1 MKPEEIESYKFQSES
16 LRNFGLA
23 FYSPLGIAL
32 IKIIFHEIRYQSL
45 NTYEIIIILTLF
57 VIGWSFIDKSAQIM
71 NKLLKGDKN

>member
-1 MKPEEIESYKFQSES
+1 MKLEEIESYKFRAES

-45 NTYEIIIILTLF
+45 NTYEIIIILILF

>member
-1 MKPEEIESYKFQSES
+1 MKLEEIESYKFRAES

-45 NTYEIIIILTLF
+45 NTYEIIIILILF

-71 NKLLKGDKN
+71 NKLLKADKN

>member
-1 MKPEEIESYKFQSES
+1 MKPEEIESYKFRAES

-23 FYSPLGIAL
+23 FCSPFGIAL
-32 IKIIFHEIRYQSL
+32 IKIIFHEVRYQSL